1 MTFQRIPALALVLTP
16 VTLLYLGVFVWM
28 GRYDAFWSEDAGIK
42 YLQALQLME
51 SRGTDAAIAYPGQSL
66 DPHYQFHPLAGSH
79 TRIRDGKVYSVYP
92 LLFPLAS
99 ALMLRWLG
107 PPGLYVLPLLSS
119 VALILV
125 SYLLARQRRGDTQAV
140 LIALC
145 IACASPLLFYAFTFW
160 EINTAALLL
169 LAGVF
174 VSVRWSPHAAGG
186 NLAAGMLMGSVLFFR
201 TELILFPAAY
211 ALARWS
217 VRRRWAPCLWLGT
230 GSAVMA
236 SVFLVFQQFTEGTLL
251 TQFAHNLAALP
262 DTATGV
268 GGRLAHQLGV
278 LRELLLAG
286 HWDPRIDRLLL
297 APVAATGLWLALRS
311 CAAAAPSPDP
321 PSRWTGLALHARVA
335 ARLAGSRAAYGATLL
350 LGALLLGGYVYHV
363 STSFTQSLPIRTTPV
378 TSGLLVFSPW
388 IILSFYRPPDSDATA
403 AEWFRAT
410 LLTALAIGLIAPV
423 SGGLQWG
430 PRFLVP
436 LYPLLI
442 LLVWESAA
450 ALRLQSTGRIGL
462 TLLLCGFV
470 LVSTVQQARGLHLL
484 RAKKGFNQ
492 VLMQTIAAS
501 PVPTVVAQP
510 WWIPLNAAA
519 IYHQK
524 EMFAAPG
531 PEPLGRL
538 LTRLRQDGREAFL
551 LISEQDDRII
561 RGIETHYG
569 LRPQRLVPMHSQ
581 VDRFFS
587 VYIAAYRL
595 PGRADPTGTGRRVKP
610 R

>member
-1 MTFQRIPALALVLTP
+1 MTFRRIPALALVLTP

-66 DPHYQFHPLAGSH
+66 DPHFQFHPLAGTH
-79 TRIRDGKVYSVYP
+79 TRIRDGKMNSVYP

-107 PPGLYVLPLLSS
+107 PPGLYVMPLLSS
-119 VALILV
+119 VALILL
-125 SYLLARQRRGDTQAV
+125 SYLLARQRWSETQAA

-145 IACASPLLFYAFTFW
+145 TACASPLLFYAFTFW

-169 LAGVF
+169 LAGVY
-174 VSVRWSPHAAGG
+174 VSVRRSPHAAGD

-211 ALARWS
+211 ALARGS
-217 VRRRWAPCLWLGT
+217 VRRRWAPCLWLGA

-251 TQFAHNLAALP
+251 TQYAHNLAALP
-262 DTATGV
+262 ETVTGV

-286 HWDPRIDRLLL
+286 HWNPRIDRLLL
-297 APVAATGLWLALRS
+297 APVAATGLWLTLHS
-311 CAAAAPSPDP
+311 HAAAPSPDP
-321 PSRWTGLALHARVA
+321 PSRWTGLARHARA
-335 ARLAGSRAAYGATLL
+335 ATRLAGSRAAYGVTLL
-350 LGALLLGGYVYHV
+350 LGVLLLSGFVYHL
-363 STSFTQSLPIRTTPV
+363 STSFTQPLPIRTTPV

-388 IILSFYRPPDSDATA
+388 VILSFYRPPGSDAA
-403 AEWFRAT
+403 SAEGFRAT

-510 WWIPLNAAA
+510 WWIPLNVAAV
-519 IYHQK
+519 YHQK
-524 EMFAAPG
+524 ELFAAPG
-531 PEPLGRL
+531 PEPLGHL

-551 LISEQDDRII
+551 FISAQDDRII

-569 LRPQRLVPMHSQ
+569 LRPQRLVPLHSP

-595 PGRADPTGTGRRVKP
+595 PGRADPTGTGRRLEP